1 MAASAVKK
9 GIFIDNGIGSL
20 CLAVKSVSAI
30 LCVQD
35 NTRFTNN
42 NNIVMFLKN
51 SWEVIKQK
59 CNIFS
64 NFTNIDF
71 VFLLL
76 QYISTN

>member
-42 NNIVMFLKN
+42 NNIVMLAI
-51 SWEVIKQK
+51 SLLHADSLRTLPHSY
-59 CNIFS
+59 FS
-64 NFTNIDF
+64 MKI
-71 VFLLL
+71 
-76 QYISTN
+76 